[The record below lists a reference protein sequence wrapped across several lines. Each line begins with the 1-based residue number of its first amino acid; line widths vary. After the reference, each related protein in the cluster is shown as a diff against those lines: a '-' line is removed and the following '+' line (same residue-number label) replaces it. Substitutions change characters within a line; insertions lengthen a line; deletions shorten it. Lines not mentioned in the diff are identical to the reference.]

1 MTTSPLQRRHDGAP
15 LTVRSC
21 AAHSPLHALALA
33 AVLAC
38 TLAPATSRADDAP
51 QAAAVQL
58 DIPAGSLAD
67 TLTRIGQ
74 QTGRSIVADPAV
86 LQGQR
91 SAAIQGSWTAEQA
104 VRKALEGS
112 ALQVQTLTGGALQ
125 VRKPAAPQPPVAGTA
140 PAAEVVAPAGAVAAA
155 AEAGHQL
162 PVVVVTDQRSDSS
175 LMQPTRQVTVI
186 EGEELDD
193 LRATSANLNS
203 LLAKSVPGMADS
215 SRNLSDFGMT
225 LRGRNVLVLVDGIPL
240 NTNRDTARNLVN
252 VEMSRIE
259 RVEVLR
265 GSNAI
270 YGSGATGGVISVTT
284 RPVGGKPVART
295 TVGFDSSLSRLSGDG
310 LGGQVQHYLSGAGD
324 VVDYEVDISARRI
337 GGAFDGHGDRIAPD
351 ASQGDLFDSN
361 TYSLGGKIGFRID
374 GDQRIQLAAS
384 HLRAHQKS
392 DYANDPSVNQA
403 PLGSV
408 AARAIRGLK
417 LADQNQVENTL
428 LSASYEHKDLGGSS
442 LSAMV
447 YGRDNYVRFAPFDA
461 RSNTNRGN
469 FVDQVMQNNKVFG
482 SRLTITTPIGEDKT
496 TKLVWGADYIQERS
510 NMPLDTFDAAVYDAS
525 GGLVFQPT
533 GQRIYMP
540 WVTVKSAGAFGQLQH
555 KFSDQWSAEGGLRY
569 EKSQASFDD
578 FQPLSQSRLSNPA
591 TVAGGKVSYDAV
603 LYNLGL
609 AFKPW
614 KNHEFYTSF
623 SQGFDLPDVGLQ
635 LRNAGAKFDIN
646 ASELEPVKTDNYE
659 IGWRG
664 SFGDTMATLAL
675 FHSRSDLGAVQS
687 FNNGLHLTRT
697 RERIRGVELTADHYA
712 DHWSTGGTVTWMQ
725 GRETPPGA
733 SSDQRMTGYRIPPL
747 KITGCVQYNPS
758 GRWSLRTQFNWFG
771 ARDYRLADGK
781 TQFARADVKSYYSVD
796 VVGRYQFDN
805 QNQLTIGVQNLF
817 NRYYLPLYS
826 QLMRSGKNDSRLPAA
841 GATLTASYTHN
852 W

>member
-1 MTTSPLQRRHDGAP
+1 MTTSRPQRRHGAAP
-15 LTVRSC
+15 STVCNCAERS
-21 AAHSPLHALALA
+21 PFHAIALA
-33 AVLAC
+33 ALLAC
-38 TLAPATSRADDAP
+38 ALAPATGQAADTP
-51 QAAAVQL
+51 PAAAVQL

-67 TLTRIGQ
+67 TLTQIGQ
-74 QTGRSIVADPAV
+74 QTGRSIVADPAL

-91 SAAIQGSWTAEQA
+91 SAAIQGHWTAEQA

-112 ALQVQTLTGGALQ
+112 ALQLQTLNGGALQ
-125 VRKPAAPQPPVAGTA
+125 IRKPTAPQPPVAEAVPSVETA
-140 PAAEVVAPAGAVAAA
+140 VVP
-155 AEAGHQL
+155 AEASHQL
-162 PVVVVTDQRSDSS
+162 ATVVVTDQRSDSS

-203 LLAKSVPGMADS
+203 LLAKSVPGMSDS
-215 SRNLSDFGMT
+215 SRNMSDFGMT

-295 TVGFDSSLSRLSGDG
+295 TVGFDSALSRLSGDG

-374 GDQRIQLAAS
+374 ADQRIQLAAS
-384 HLRAHQKS
+384 QLRAHQKS

-408 AARAIRGLK
+408 AARAIRGLR
-417 LADQNQVENTL
+417 LADQNQVENSL
-428 LSASYEHKDLGGSS
+428 LSASYEHKDLGGST

-482 SRLTITTPIGEDKT
+482 GRLTITTPIGEDKR

-533 GQRIYMP
+533 GQRMYMP

-555 KFSDQWSAEGGLRY
+555 RFNDQ
-569 EKSQASFDD
+569 
-578 FQPLSQSRLSNPA
+578 
-591 TVAGGKVSYDAV
+591 
-603 LYNLGL
+603 
-609 AFKPW
+609 
-614 KNHEFYTSF
+614 
-623 SQGFDLPDVGLQ
+623 
-635 LRNAGAKFDIN
+635 
-646 ASELEPVKTDNYE
+646 
-659 IGWRG
+659 
-664 SFGDTMATLAL
+664 
-675 FHSRSDLGAVQS
+675 
-687 FNNGLHLTRT
+687 
-697 RERIRGVELTADHYA
+697 
-712 DHWSTGGTVTWMQ
+712 
-725 GRETPPGA
+725 
-733 SSDQRMTGYRIPPL
+733 
-747 KITGCVQYNPS
+747 
-758 GRWSLRTQFNWFG
+758 
-771 ARDYRLADGK
+771 
-781 TQFARADVKSYYSVD
+781 
-796 VVGRYQFDN
+796 
-805 QNQLTIGVQNLF
+805 
-817 NRYYLPLYS
+817 
-826 QLMRSGKNDSRLPAA
+826 
-841 GATLTASYTHN
+841 
-852 W
+852 

>member
-1 MTTSPLQRRHDGAP
+1 MTTSSPFLTERPLAGRAYPGR
-15 LTVRSC
+15 VC
-21 AAHSPLHALALA
+21 LHALALA
-33 AVLAC
+33 ALVVCALS
-38 TLAPATSRADDAP
+38 PAASRAADAP
-51 QAAAVQL
+51 QTALVQL
-58 DIPAGSLAD
+58 DIPGGSLAD
-67 TLTRIGQ
+67 TLSRIGL

-86 LQGQR
+86 IQGLR
-91 SAAIQGSWTAEQA
+91 SAPIQGTWTAEQA
-104 VRKALEGS
+104 VRKALEGL
-112 ALQVQTLTGGALQ
+112 ALQVQTLPGGALQ
-125 VRKPAAPQPPVAGTA
+125 VRQKAAAQPPFAVATPAVVDEAAAAPAAP
-140 PAAEVVAPAGAVAAA
+140 AETS
-155 AEAGHQL
+155 HQL
-162 PVVVVTDQRSDSS
+162 PTVVVTDQRSDSS
-175 LMQPTRQVTVI
+175 LMQPTRQVTVL
-186 EGEELDD
+186 EGAELDD
-193 LRATSANLNS
+193 LRATSSNLNS
-203 LLAKSVPGMADS
+203 LLAKSVPGMSDS

-284 RPVGGKPVART
+284 RPVGGQPVART
-295 TVGFDSSLSRLSGDG
+295 TVGFDSSLSHLSSDG
-310 LGGQVQHYLSGAGD
+310 LGGQVQHYLSGAGE
-324 VVDYEVDISARRI
+324 VVDYEVDISARRM
-337 GGAFDGHGDRIAPD
+337 GGAFDGHGDRIASD

-374 GDQRIQLAAS
+374 GNQRIQLAAS
-384 HLRAHQKS
+384 HLRAHQKT

-417 LADQNQVENTL
+417 LAEQNQVENSL
-428 LSASYEHKDLGGSS
+428 LSASYEHKDLGGSL

-447 YGRDNYVRFAPFDA
+447 YGRDNFVRFAPFDA

-482 SRLTITTPIGEDKT
+482 GRLTITTPIGEDKN
-496 TKLVWGADYIQERS
+496 TKLVWGADYIQERG
-510 NMPLDTFDAAVYDAS
+510 NMPLDTFDAASYDAS
-525 GGLVFQPT
+525 GGLVFRPT

-540 WVTVKSAGAFGQLQH
+540 WVTVKSAGVFGQLQH
-555 KFSDQWSAEGGLRY
+555 KFSEQWSAEGGLRY
-569 EKSQASFDD
+569 EKSQASFAD
-578 FQPLSQSRLSNPA
+578 FQPLSQSRLPNPA

-646 ASELEPVKTDNYE
+646 SSELEPVKTDNYE

-664 SFGDTMATLAL
+664 SFGNTLATLAL
-675 FHSRSDLGAVQS
+675 FQSRSDLGAVQS

-697 RERIRGVELTADHYA
+697 RERIRGLELTADHYA
-712 DHWSTGGTVTWMQ
+712 DHWSTGG
-725 GRETPPGA
+725 PSPG
-733 SSDQRMTGYRIPPL
+733 
-747 KITGCVQYNPS
+747 C
-758 GRWSLRTQFNWFG
+758 
-771 ARDYRLADGK
+771 
-781 TQFARADVKSYYSVD
+781 RAAKRHPV
-796 VVGRYQFDN
+796 
-805 QNQLTIGVQNLF
+805 
-817 NRYYLPLYS
+817 
-826 QLMRSGKNDSRLPAA
+826 PAA
-841 GATLTASYTHN
+841 TSR
-852 W
+852 